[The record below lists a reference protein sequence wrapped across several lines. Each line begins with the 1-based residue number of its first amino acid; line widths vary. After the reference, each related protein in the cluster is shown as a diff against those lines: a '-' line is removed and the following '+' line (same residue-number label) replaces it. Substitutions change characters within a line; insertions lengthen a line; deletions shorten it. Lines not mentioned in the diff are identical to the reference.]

1 MPSPFYFVVAG
12 AQRRELESA
21 LATVWDA
28 LEREVTGLNNLRL
41 ATRILVEELGM
52 APTDDVGQLVTQL
65 IQGVDGAR
73 EGVKEVLLHGVRRAL
88 AVTCSHYSNITLDEL
103 SQGFPVGYTNAEL
116 DEIEGEVMPFARTL
130 AEKMQ
135 EDIARD

>member
-1 MPSPFYFVVAG
+1 MPSPSYFLVAG

-28 LEREVTGLNNLRL
+28 LEREVNGLNNLRL

-73 EGVKEVLLHGVRRAL
+73 EGVKEALLHGVQRAL

-103 SQGFPVGYTNAEL
+103 SQGFPVGYTDAEL